1 MTVTVQ
7 ADEMQRV
14 LNEVFLEYSFPKNKS
29 ATLASVHTESTLYGV
44 NSHGIDRVAKF
55 IKYIEL
61 GLVKIDAEAARAETF
76 GSIERWDGHSGPGIL
91 NALTCTDRAIALAK
105 DYGMGL
111 VALRNT
117 NHWMRGGTYGW
128 RMAEAGCIGI
138 LFTNTTHNMPA
149 WGGRDPRTGNNPLIV
164 AIPRAGGHVVL
175 DMALSQFSFGGLN
188 AHRLRGEEL
197 PFPGGWDAQGELSTT
212 PADII
217 ASERALPIGY
227 WKGSALSMVLDMLAT
242 LLSAGSSTYRIG
254 QRGHETDVSQVFLC
268 LDPARFPNPE
278 LQTQLLEEII
288 DYNHSGPPLREGQRT
303 YYPGERALANFQ
315 RNSKIGM
322 QVSEQV
328 WQEVL
333 ALSTGGKHT

>member
-1 MTVTVQ
+1 MTVTIQ
-7 ADEMQRV
+7 AAEMTEV
-14 LNEVFLEYSFPKNKS
+14 LRQVFALHGFTDADA
-29 ATLASVHTESTLYGV
+29 ATLARVHTESTLYGV

-55 IKYIEL
+55 IDYIGR
-61 GLVKIDAEAARAETF
+61 GLVDTDARAARVATF
-76 GSIERWDGHSGPGIL
+76 GSIERYDGHSGPGVL
-91 NALTCTDRAIALAK
+91 NALHCTDRAITLAREH
-105 DYGMGL
+105 GMGL

-128 RMAEAGCIGI
+128 RTAAAGCIGI

-149 WGGRDPRTGNNPLIV
+149 WGGRDPRTGNNPLII

-197 PFPGGWDAQGELSTT
+197 PFPGGWDAQGQLTTT

-242 LLSAGSSTYRIG
+242 LLSAGNSTYRIG

-268 LDPARFPNPE
+268 IDPARFHDRD
-278 LQTQLLEEII
+278 LQQRLLDEIV

-303 YYPGERALANFQ
+303 YYPGERALQNMQHNLAHGMAVSMEVWREVTDLAQ
-315 RNSKIGM
+315 RTTI
-322 QVSEQV
+322 
-328 WQEVL
+328 
-333 ALSTGGKHT
+333 